1 MVKNETTQ
9 NKSPSYI
16 VGIGASAGGLE
27 AIEDLIR
34 NTSNPSGMAY
44 VIVQHLSP
52 DYKSLM
58 DELLSKFTVLPIN
71 KIEDGMLV
79 EPDNIYLI
87 PPNKNIT
94 IFHGRII
101 SVDREDRSRGQINLP
116 INTFFNSLAQDQ
128 GEKAIG
134 VVLSGTGSDG
144 TRGVRAIKE
153 SGGMTIAQLP
163 DSAKFDS
170 MPKNAISTGLIDF
183 ILTPKEISKQL
194 AKFAK
199 HPFAK
204 FPSAETII
212 QESDN
217 GLSRI
222 FSLLREHHRVDFTHY
237 KPSTII
243 RRIERRITI
252 NQCQNIE
259 EYNELLTQKPYE
271 ITTLFQEL
279 LIGVTSF
286 FRDEKVYAF
295 VKEEIIPYLMNGAP
309 KEAEEIRV
317 WVAGC
322 STGEE
327 AYSMSMLLHSYLEA
341 SNIKLKV
348 KIFAT
353 DLDSIAIEKAS
364 VGTYPQS
371 ISADVPPELLSK
383 FFIVKDDYY
392 QISRGIR
399 ESVVFAQHDLLKDP
413 PFTNIDLISC
423 RNLLIYLQPVLQKK
437 VLESFNFSLKNTGAL
452 VLGSSET
459 LGEMDE
465 FFEPINAKL
474 KIFKSKGKSKPL
486 STVRPTP
493 IKSWS
498 SMSPALAR
506 AHQDNESLARLTEER
521 FFNRFIEALSN
532 YDIIPLTLVADG
544 KSNVSHIY
552 GDATEF
558 LRYTHGK
565 VVTDISKIVTNELS
579 IPVST
584 GLKKVI
590 KTNQQVNLTNIK
602 VHHAEGG
609 DGPQTVEIRIF
620 PMGVRASQEPLYC
633 VLIREN
639 SKSVFVPNLE
649 GVVSY
654 NVGLDAEQ
662 RISDLEQELQF
673 SRESLQA
680 TVEELETSNE
690 ELQATNEELLAS
702 NEELQST
709 NEELQSV
716 NEELYT
722 VNAEYQTKITELTI
736 LNTDMDN
743 LFDSTQTA
751 ALFLDENMEIRRFT
765 PKLSN
770 VLNIL
775 HADIGRPISHL
786 SANLS
791 DDLDLIKVVRRV
803 MIDGIPEEYEFQG
816 QDTKWH
822 LLRVS
827 PYAVTKNVTSGIVL
841 TIIEID
847 VLKRAQSQLLE
858 KTRTEAERLAQIVES
873 SGDAF
878 VQYRPDGR
886 ILTWSVGAE
895 KMYGWNKKQ
904 ASKMT
909 IYEMTEK
916 SETKRLKQLFENM
929 VENHE
934 KQLETFSKLTATG
947 NKLMIEM
954 QISAM
959 RDVEGGLVIT
969 VKEQSVSSE
978 QVSV

>member
-1 MVKNETTQ
+1 MATKELTE

-27 AIEDLIR
+27 AIEDLIK
-34 NTSNPSGMAY
+34 NISNPTGMAY

-58 DELLSKFTVLPIN
+58 DELLSKFTQLPIH

-79 EPDNIYLI
+79 KPDNIYLI
-87 PPNKNIT
+87 PPSKNIT
-94 IFHGRII
+94 IFHGRLI
-101 SVDREDRSRGQINLP
+101 SVDREDRSKGQINLP

-128 GEKAIG
+128 GEKSIG
-134 VVLSGTGSDG
+134 IVLSGTGSDG

-183 ILTPKEISKQL
+183 ILTPKDISKQL
-194 AKFAK
+194 MTFAK

-259 EYNELLTQKPYE
+259 EYNELLTKRPYE

-279 LIGVTSF
+279 LINVTSF

-295 VKEEIIPYLMNGAP
+295 VKENIIPNLINLTD
-309 KEAEEIRV
+309 KDNDTEEIRV

-327 AYSMSMLLHSYLEA
+327 AYSMAMLLHNYLEA
-341 SNIKLKV
+341 NNLKLKV

-364 VGTYPQS
+364 VGLYPQS
-371 ISADVPPELLSK
+371 ISADVPPELLGK
-383 FFIVKDDYY
+383 YFIPKEDFF
-392 QISRGIR
+392 QINRGIR

-413 PFTNIDLISC
+413 PFTNIDMISC

-437 VLESFNFSLKNTGAL
+437 VLESFNFSLKNTGSL

-465 FFEPINAKL
+465 YFEPINAKL
-474 KIFKSKGKSKPL
+474 KIFKSKGKTKAL
-486 STVRPTP
+486 GAVRHSPA
-493 IKSWS
+493 KSWS
-498 SMSPALAR
+498 TMSPSIVT
-506 AHQDNESLARLTEER
+506 AHHDNESLARLTEER
-521 FFNRFIEALSN
+521 FFNRFIESLSK
-532 YDIIPLTLVADG
+532 YEIIPLTLVADS
-544 KSNVSHIY
+544 KSHVSHIY
-552 GDATEF
+552 GDSTQF

-565 VVTDISKIVTNELS
+565 IVTDIAKIVINELA

-584 GLKKVI
+584 GLKKAI
-590 KTNQQVNLTNIK
+590 KTNQQVHLTNIK
-602 VHHAEGG
+602 VNHGE
-609 DGPQTVEIRIF
+609 DSSQNIEIRIF
-620 PMGVRASQEPLYC
+620 PMNVRATQEPLYC
-633 VLIREN
+633 ILVRET
-639 SKSVFVPNLE
+639 SKAVFEPVIEGAVP
-649 GVVSY
+649 Y
-654 NVGLDAEQ
+654 NIGLDAEQ
-662 RISDLEQELQF
+662 RIFDLEQELQF

-775 HADIGRPISHL
+775 HSDIGRPISHL
-786 SANLS
+786 SANPS
-791 DDLDLIKVVRRV
+791 DDIDLIKVVRRV
-803 MIDGIPEEYEFQG
+803 MLDGIPEEYEFQG
-816 QDTKWH
+816 QDKKWH

-827 PYAVTKNVTSGIVL
+827 PYAVTKTVTSGVVL

-847 VLKRAQSQLLE
+847 VLKRAQSQLLD

-878 VQYRPDGR
+878 VQYRPDGM
-886 ILTWSVGAE
+886 ILTWSIGAE
-895 KMYGWNKKQ
+895 KLYGWDKKQ

-909 IYEMTEK
+909 AYEMVEK
-916 SETKRLKQLFENM
+916 SEKARLKQLFENM
-929 VENHE
+929 TDDMKVS
-934 KQLETFSKLTATG
+934 ETFVKLTAKG
-947 NKLMIEM
+947 DKLAIEM
-954 QISAM
+954 QLNAM
-959 RDVEGGLVIT
+959 RDVEGGLIIT
-969 VKEQSVSSE
+969 VKEQLVSPENSLG
-978 QVSV
+978 